1 VSFEGFFVL
10 STWVY
15 VVIALVLTH
24 ITIASVTIFL
34 HRHQAHNAL
43 DLKPV
48 VSHFFRFWLWL
59 TTGIVTREW
68 VAIHRKHHATCET
81 ADDPHSPR
89 QKGIATVLFGGLVL
103 YRREARN
110 QETLAKFGQ
119 GTPDDWLER
128 HLYTA
133 HPSLGIALMGL
144 IDVLLFGLPGLV
156 IFGVQMIWIPFW
168 AAGVINGL
176 GHYLGYRNFETP
188 DASTNILPWG
198 ILIGGEELHNN
209 HHAYMASARLS
220 NKWWEI
226 DIGWAY
232 IRLLAMCKLAK
243 VKRLAPRAIS
253 KIGKRLVDR
262 ETAQAVVSQRFY
274 ILKRYGQMV
283 VRPALREAKRNTD
296 RMGRRLI
303 RRARRARFRCSL
315 TGIRADKPRNLP
327 TLLSRFV
334 HRPHTRHEGARH
346 DPIPLLSPGSRLPST
361 AA

>member
-1 VSFEGFFVL
+1 MSFEGFFVL

-156 IFGVQMIWIPFW
+156 IFGV
-168 AAGVINGL
+168 
-176 GHYLGYRNFETP
+176 
-188 DASTNILPWG
+188 
-198 ILIGGEELHNN
+198 
-209 HHAYMASARLS
+209 
-220 NKWWEI
+220 
-226 DIGWAY
+226 
-232 IRLLAMCKLAK
+232 
-243 VKRLAPRAIS
+243 
-253 KIGKRLVDR
+253 
-262 ETAQAVVSQRFY
+262 
-274 ILKRYGQMV
+274 
-283 VRPALREAKRNTD
+283 
-296 RMGRRLI
+296 RMGRRGQRSLTVEPGPDAGI
-303 RRARRARFRCSL
+303 GVQGVLRLVLPGNCPRRRRAALQGRA
-315 TGIRADKPRNLP
+315 A
-327 TLLSRFV
+327 
-334 HRPHTRHEGARH
+334 
-346 DPIPLLSPGSRLPST
+346 GSELREP
-361 AA
+361 